1 MLTDEEDDVRTWG
14 LPLEITWR
22 NPLVLAQ
29 AHLRVQERSNPY
41 YGWAEQ
47 ARKIRAR
54 RVNWNA
60 KRCWAA

>member
-1 MLTDEEDDVRTWG
+1 MITDEEDSVRATV

-22 NPLVLAQ
+22 NPPTLVW
-29 AHLRVQERSNPY
+29 AHLRVKERSNPY

-47 ARKIRAR
+47 ARKSRAR

-60 KRCWAA
+60 SHYWAA